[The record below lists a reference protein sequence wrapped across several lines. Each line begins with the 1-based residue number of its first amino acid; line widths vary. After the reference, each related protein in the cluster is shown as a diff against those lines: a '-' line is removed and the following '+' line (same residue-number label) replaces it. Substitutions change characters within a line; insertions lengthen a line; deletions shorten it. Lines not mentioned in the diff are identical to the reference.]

1 MPGFS
6 LDRVARPAK
15 KVNGGSA
22 GVSGQHAL
30 PSAAPKKASEIIEGP
45 RPPKIRKKQ
54 ATAECVVAIYP
65 YTRDA
70 STVWELCAN
79 TPGLTLWQVQME
91 HNVTANSLTVGF
103 YESFTKFLEQNEDTP
118 DTLRE
123 LSEQAMIKLVL
134 ADRNAIFVHGLVR
147 LLWQGREINK
157 SKRLPASILTMWVS
171 CAGELHSTWLAR
183 PWRPC
188 TTCCTCWTNSLSS
201 RTPKGRCAW

>member
-6 LDRVARPAK
+6 LDKVARPAK
-15 KVNGGSA
+15 KVNGGNA
-22 GVSGQHAL
+22 GVSGQQTL
-30 PSAAPKKASEIIEGP
+30 PGAAPKKASEIIEGP

-70 STVWELCAN
+70 SNVWELCAN

-134 ADRNAIFVHGLVR
+134 ADRNSMFVHGLVH

-157 SKRLPASILTMWVS
+157 
-171 CAGELHSTWLAR
+171 
-183 PWRPC
+183 
-188 TTCCTCWTNSLSS
+188 
-201 RTPKGRCAW
+201 

>member
-30 PSAAPKKASEIIEGP
+30 PCAAPKKASEIIEGP

-70 STVWELCAN
+70 SAVWELCAG
-79 TPGLTLWQVQME
+79 TTGLILWQVQME
-91 HNVTANSLTVGF
+91 HNVTANSLTVGL

-134 ADRNAIFVHGLVR
+134 ADRNSICVHGLVH
-147 LLWQGREINK
+147 LMWQGREKIK
-157 SKRLPASILTMWVS
+157 QKKRLQASILTMWVS
-171 CAGELHSTWLAR
+171 CVGERRFTWQAR
-183 PWRPC
+183 
-188 TTCCTCWTNSLSS
+188 L
-201 RTPKGRCAW
+201 

>member
-6 LDRVARPAK
+6 LDKVARPAK
-15 KVNGGSA
+15 KVNGGNA
-22 GVSGQHAL
+22 GVSGQQAL
-30 PSAAPKKASEIIEGP
+30 PGAAPKKASEIIEGP

-70 STVWELCAN
+70 STVWELCADK
-79 TPGLTLWQVQME
+79 PGLTLWQVQME

-134 ADRNAIFVHGLVR
+134 ADRNSILFMVWCTCCGKG
-147 LLWQGREINK
+147 WKSINK
-157 SKRLPASILTMWVS
+157 NVFKPRS
-171 CAGELHSTWLAR
+171 
-183 PWRPC
+183 
-188 TTCCTCWTNSLSS
+188 
-201 RTPKGRCAW
+201 